1 MTTNL
6 SALDYV
12 ILFVMLSLMFLL
24 FTGSSA
30 YAMLKRGDRAR
41 FARLER
47 KQDAILKHLGI
58 DVHQFET
65 ISDEVKKLADEGR
78 KIHAIKLHREQTGLG
93 LRDAK
98 EDVEAYLEQKPK
110 SA

>member
-1 MTTNL
+1 MSTNL

-12 ILFVMLSLMFLL
+12 ILFVMLNLMFLL

-30 YAMLKRGDRAR
+30 YAMLKRRDRAR

-47 KQDAILKHLGI
+47 KLDAILKHLGI
-58 DVHQFET
+58 DAHQFET
-65 ISDEVKKLADEGR
+65 LSEEVKKLADEGK
-78 KIHAIKLHREQTGLG
+78 KIPAIKLHREQTGLG

-98 EDVEAYLEQKPK
+98 EDVEAYLEQATKP
-110 SA
+110 A